1 MRACPVAC
9 VIYKEAEGRAHCLEQ
24 WAGVRVGVPD
34 WGTEARPALPWTA
47 AGSMGQDWERR

>member
-34 WGTEARPALPWTA
+34 WGTEARPALPWAA
-47 AGSMGQDWERR
+47 AGSRGQDLIS